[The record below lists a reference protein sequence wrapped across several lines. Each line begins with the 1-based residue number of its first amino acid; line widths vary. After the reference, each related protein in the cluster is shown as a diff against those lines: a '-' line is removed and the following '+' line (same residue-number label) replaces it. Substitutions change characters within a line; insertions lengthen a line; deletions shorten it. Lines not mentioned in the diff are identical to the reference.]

1 MKQRI
6 LNILRERNL
15 DTKRFNVEILYK
27 AGINNIVDNIEFYID
42 KPYTCES
49 VLKELYKRGVL
60 EQIEKTQSR
69 L

>member
-49 VLKELYKRGVL
+49 VLKELFKRGVL

>member
-15 DTKRFNVEILYK
+15 DIKRFNVEILYK

-49 VLKELYKRGVL
+49 VLEELFKRGVL